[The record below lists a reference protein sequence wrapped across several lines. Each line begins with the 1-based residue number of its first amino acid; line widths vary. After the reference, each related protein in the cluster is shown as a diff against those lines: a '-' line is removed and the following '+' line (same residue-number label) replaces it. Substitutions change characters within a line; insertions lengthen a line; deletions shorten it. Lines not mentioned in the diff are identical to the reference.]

1 MMYTNCL
8 PLPSSEFSAP
18 KLCWRLRSV
27 GLAQSVAYGLS
38 PCSLK
43 PKNLDRV
50 HLNACCLTWW
60 CVTGWTVPILANGKI
75 RASPSLTHPT
85 EHFQI

>member
-1 MMYTNCL
+1 MRYTSFL
-8 PLPSSEFSAP
+8 PLSSSEFSAP

-43 PKNLDRV
+43 PKNLD
-50 HLNACCLTWW
+50 LTSLKSEQ
-60 CVTGWTVPILANGKI
+60 PANL
-75 RASPSLTHPT
+75 LTCYPANLLS
-85 EHFQI
+85 

>member
-1 MMYTNCL
+1 MRYTEFL

-18 KLCWRLRSV
+18 KLPSRLRSV

-43 PKNLDRV
+43 PKNLDI
-50 HLNACCLTWW
+50 TSFKSEQ
-60 CVTGWTVPILANGKI
+60 PANLL
-75 RASPSLTHPT
+75 S
-85 EHFQI
+85 